1 MANFY
6 RLIRAIVAL
15 GAFMASSCFAVIV
28 PEATYYIQPFNGGA
42 PLTGFA
48 SPADACGPWF
58 ASAGFTGNEVDKGY
72 SPVPKPYGSCNAGI
86 GASTYW
92 GSNIGRTMSCPAN
105 SIADTPDTCVCVT
118 NYEDVGGVCKRKN
131 PCPEGQH
138 EEGGACVP
146 DNCKPDEV
154 RVNGLCVKE
163 PECPEGQ
170 TRVNGQCKPN
180 GCEAGKNVGI
190 FETSGPDSV
199 EFTCLE
205 KCTVRVSTKYEVTF
219 TNSAG
224 RQVTEYSGDGILTG
238 GSCTGGTGG
247 GGSPGPGGPGGDG
260 GGGDGGGNTGG
271 GGDTGGNNG
280 PGGPTTG
287 GGGGGGG
294 TGGGGG
300 GTGPGTGPTPGG
312 GGGTGPTPLPGT
324 KPPTGEPSGT
334 GGECNPGRVRGPD
347 GLCYPSEPTD
357 PDGDGKCPDGYIK
370 VNDKCVPLKPTGGG
384 GGGGNGDGEGD
395 GSSFGGSCM
404 AGFVC
409 EGDAV
414 QCAIARE
421 QHRRNCVMFN
431 DPSPESLLYEANKNK
446 TGNQTGDNPN
456 NETVSLAGRID
467 TSDALG
473 GGACISDL
481 NVTVWGQ
488 SLTLPFSTICP
499 SLAMLGNLLVAVSM
513 LLAARIVTRG

>member
-1 MANFY
+1 MAHIY
-6 RLIRAIVAL
+6 RLILLVLSFA
-15 GAFMASSCFAVIV
+15 ASASHASV
-28 PEATYYIQPFNGGA
+28 PASQQCRLTAPAYPTYYA
-42 PLTGFA
+42 TCEE
-48 SPADACGPWF
+48 ACTAAIATVG
-58 ASAGFTGNEVDKGY
+58 SGY
-72 SPVPKPYGSCNAGI
+72 SVGSETTLHCSFRYQG
-86 GASTYW
+86 GPEGVFSYYDKST
-92 GSNIGRTMSCPAN
+92 SCPEN
-105 SIADTPDTCVCVT
+105 ST
-118 NYEDVGGVCKRKN
+118 ESGGLCICEAGYDQWGGQCLEPCKEGETRN
-131 PCPEGQH
+131 GSGQCMPPPCPEGQH

-163 PECPEGQ
+163 PECPDGQ

-224 RQVTEYSGDGILTG
+224 RLVTEYSGDGILTG

-287 GGGGGGG
+287 GGAGGGN
-294 TGGGGG
+294 TGGGG

-312 GGGTGPTPLPGT
+312 GGGTGPVPLPGT

-334 GGECNPGRVRGPD
+334 SGECNPGFVRGPD
-347 GLCYPSEPTD
+347 GLCYPSEPID
-357 PDGDGKCPDGYIK
+357 PDGDGQCPDGYIK

-384 GGGGNGDGEGD
+384 GGGNGDGEGD
-395 GSSFGGSCM
+395 GSAFGGSCM

-473 GGACISDL
+473 GGACIPDL